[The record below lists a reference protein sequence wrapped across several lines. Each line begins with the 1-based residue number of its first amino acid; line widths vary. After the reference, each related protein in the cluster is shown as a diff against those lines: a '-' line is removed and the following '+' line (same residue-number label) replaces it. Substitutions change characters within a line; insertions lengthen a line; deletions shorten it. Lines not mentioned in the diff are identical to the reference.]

1 MARHEVTQDDALV
14 AVTVVEASCNCLMV
28 IGPDSAM
35 YASFAED
42 PDTEHHLLSQ
52 RLLREL
58 GLPWQAPLPLPAP
71 PPSST
76 MPHMPG
82 PSLGGAPTL
91 QQSRLPASQGWGA
104 QAYRPCSSGPQVQEG
119 QRPGSAGGAATGS
132 SGGSL
137 GGGLGGTQHMLSQQR
152 TLSQQQQQQ
161 QRQHPSQPRS
171 QHTQHQGPSQGQT
184 AVQGQRKAPEP
195 WLAPRMD
202 RVYQGTQVRST

>member
-71 PPSST
+71 PRSST

-104 QAYRPCSSGPQVQEG
+104 PTYQPCSSGPQVQDG

-137 GGGLGGTQHMLSQQR
+137 GETQHVLSQQR
-152 TLSQQQQQQ
+152 TLSQQQQ
-161 QRQHPSQPRS
+161 RQHPLQPQS

-184 AVQGQRKAPEP
+184 AAPGQRKASAP

-202 RVYQGTQVRST
+202 RVHQGSKVRST